1 MIRRKTAKCRGNLAQ
16 QGLSR
21 LAAMRLPTALALVIA
36 AAMALAS
43 CGGGEDAQLLP
54 GNDARE
60 ITANLDAV
68 EQLASEGECG
78 GAEEAAGQVSAQV
91 ESLEGVDAEL
101 QRALERGAARL
112 REVLASCEEE
122 EVEEP
127 EPAPET
133 SENDEDE
140 EKEREKEEKERER
153 EEEKAEKEA
162 EKEAEREEK
171 EEERESPPPTEEAEP
186 PSDPSGGIG
195 PGAAV
200 EEGED

>member
-1 MIRRKTAKCRGNLAQ
+1 MAH

-21 LAAMRLPTALALVIA
+21 LATMRRLTAFALAVVA
-36 AAMALAS
+36 TAMLAS
-43 CGGGEDAQLLP
+43 CGGEEDAQLLP

-68 EQLASEGECG
+68 EQLASEGECS

-91 ESLEGVDAEL
+91 EALEGVDAEL

-112 REVLASCEEE
+112 NEVLASCEEE
-122 EVEEP
+122 EVEES
-127 EPAPET
+127 EPSPET
-133 SENDEDE
+133 SESDENE
-140 EKEREKEEKERER
+140 EKEREKEEKEHER

-171 EEERESPPPTEEAEP
+171 EEESELPPPAEEEGE
-186 PSDPSGGIG
+186 PSGGIS

>member
-1 MIRRKTAKCRGNLAQ
+1 
-16 QGLSR
+16 
-21 LAAMRLPTALALVIA
+21 MRQLNAFALAIA
-36 AAMALAS
+36 AAAVLTS

-68 EQLASEGECG
+68 EQLASEGECS

-112 REVLASCEEE
+112 NEVLANCEEE
-122 EVEEP
+122 EVEEL
-127 EPAPET
+127 EPAPEE
-133 SENDEDE
+133 SESDEDE

-171 EEERESPPPTEEAEP
+171 EEEREPPPTEEVEP
-186 PSDPSGGIG
+186 PGDPSGGIS

-200 EEGED
+200 EEDDD

>member
-1 MIRRKTAKCRGNLAQ
+1 MTKRKPAKCRGNWAQ

-21 LAAMRLPTALALVIA
+21 LATMRQLTVFALAIA
-36 AAMALAS
+36 AAAALAS

-68 EQLASEGECG
+68 EQLASEGECS
-78 GAEEAAGQVSAQV
+78 GAEETAGQVSAQV

-112 REVLASCEEE
+112 NEVLASCEEE
-122 EVEEP
+122 EVEEL

-133 SENDEDE
+133 SEGDDDE

-171 EEERESPPPTEEAEP
+171 EEEREPAPPTEEVEP
-186 PSDPSGGIG
+186 PGDPSGGIS
-195 PGAAV
+195 PGAVV
-200 EEGED
+200 EEDDD

>member
-1 MIRRKTAKCRGNLAQ
+1 VIGLEPPKCRENLAQ

-21 LAAMRLPTALALVIA
+21 LATMRQLTAFALAIA
-36 AAMALAS
+36 AATALAS
-43 CGGGEDAQLLP
+43 CGGEEDAQLLP
-54 GNDARE
+54 GSEARE

-68 EQLASEGECG
+68 EQLASEGECS

-112 REVLASCEEE
+112 NAVLASCEEE

-133 SENDEDE
+133 SEGDDEDE

-162 EKEAEREEK
+162 EQEEK
-171 EEERESPPPTEEAEP
+171 EEEREPPPAEEVEP
-186 PSDPSGGIG
+186 PADPSGGIS

-200 EEGED
+200 EEDDD

>member
-1 MIRRKTAKCRGNLAQ
+1 
-16 QGLSR
+16 
-21 LAAMRLPTALALVIA
+21 MRHLTVFALAVVA
-36 AAMALAS
+36 VATLAS

-68 EQLASEGECG
+68 EQLASEGECS
-78 GAEEAAGQVSAQV
+78 GAEEAADQVSAEV

-101 QRALERGAARL
+101 KRALQRGAARL
-112 REVLASCEEE
+112 EEVLASCEAE

-133 SENDEDE
+133 SEGDDEDE

-171 EEERESPPPTEEAEP
+171 EEEREPPPTEEVEP
-186 PSDPSGGIG
+186 PEDPSGGIS

-200 EEGED
+200 EEGDD